1 MQRSDSPDWLNPLI
15 GAMQQAQVGL
25 LQLLHGLGL
34 AGTVDGQPA
43 WPWALRLSGENLL
56 IDLGQA
62 RGLLWSLAAVA
73 TAIVLLVLALALALV
88 LRRIR
93 LPALVLTALAALALL
108 LAPWPRADLILVPA
122 HATSFHASPTG
133 FSVESI
139 ARGGAVYARHCTAC
153 HGADGRGHGPLAA
166 SQAVWPPNFTSPL
179 LWRRADGEL
188 LWAILHD
195 RRAVESG
202 DGARAHG
209 QADRLSSDDAW
220 ALIDFMKAR
229 AAGQMLQIAGSWPYP
244 VGLPDMAVQCAGQ
257 PARRLSTWQ
266 SRQQR
271 LRVVAG
277 SGPVQEDPRLVS
289 LQLSPDGGN
298 RAASALDCTVNDPRA
313 WQAMALL
320 SGSEQLQGMQWL
332 GDRSGW
338 LRALSR
344 PGAQGWSEDDLVC
357 RTDAPAR
364 TTIEATTAAA
374 ATAGPSDG
382 PSDGSSDGLG
392 ALIARMDAE
401 PVRFIKGGFVH

>member
-1 MQRSDSPDWLNPLI
+1 MPPC
-15 GAMQQAQVGL
+15 
-25 LQLLHGLGL
+25 
-34 AGTVDGQPA
+34 
-43 WPWALRLSGENLL
+43 
-56 IDLGQA
+56 
-62 RGLLWSLAAVA
+62 
-73 TAIVLLVLALALALV
+73 
-88 LRRIR
+88 
-93 LPALVLTALAALALL
+93 
-108 LAPWPRADLILVPA
+108 
-122 HATSFHASPTG
+122 FHASPTG

-139 ARGGAVYARHCTAC
+139 ARGGAVYAQHCTAC

-166 SQAVWPPNFTSPL
+166 SQPVWPPNFTSPL

-195 RRAVESG
+195 RRPVESG

-229 AAGQMLQIAGSWPYP
+229 AAGQMLQIAGNWPYP

-364 TTIEATTAAA
+364 TTVEATTAAA

-382 PSDGSSDGLG
+382 SSDGSSDGLG

>member
-1 MQRSDSPDWLNPLI
+1 MQRSDTPDWLNPLI
-15 GAMQQAQVGL
+15 GAMQPAQTGL
-25 LQLLHGLGL
+25 LQLLHGLDL
-34 AGTVDGQPA
+34 AGTVDGQAA
-43 WPWALRLSGENLL
+43 WPWALRLSGDNLL

-62 RGLLWSLAAVA
+62 RSLLWSLAAVA
-73 TAIVLLVLALALALV
+73 AATALLVLALL
-88 LRRIR
+88 LRRRR
-93 LPALVLTALAALALL
+93 LPALALAALAALAPL

-139 ARGGAVYARHCTAC
+139 ARGSTVYARHCVAC
-153 HGADGRGHGPLAA
+153 HGADGRGQGPLAA
-166 SQAVWPPNFTSPL
+166 SQPVWPPSFTSPL
-179 LWRRADGEL
+179 LWRRAEGEL

-202 DGARAHG
+202 QGQRPHG
-209 QADRLSSDDAW
+209 LADRLSSDDAW

-229 AAGQMLQIAGSWPYP
+229 AAGQMLQIAGNWPYP
-244 VGLPDMAVQCAGQ
+244 VGLPDMAVRCAGQ
-257 PARRLSTWQ
+257 PERRLNTWQ
-266 SRQQR
+266 SRHQR

-289 LQLSPDGGN
+289 LQLSPDG
-298 RAASALDCTVNDPRA
+298 RANASSGDSALDCTVTDPRA

-320 SGSEQLQGMQWL
+320 SGSDQLQGMQWL

-357 RTDAPAR
+357 RTD
-364 TTIEATTAAA
+364 TAAKA
-374 ATAGPSDG
+374 PGGPATNALA
-382 PSDGSSDGLG
+382 DGLS

>member
-15 GAMQQAQVGL
+15 GAMQQAQTGL

-43 WPWALRLSGENLL
+43 WPWALRLSGDNLL

-62 RGLLWSLAAVA
+62 RSLLWSLAAVA
-73 TAIVLLVLALALALV
+73 AAIVLLSLAMVLRRMRLPALALAS
-88 LRRIR
+88 
-93 LPALVLTALAALALL
+93 LAALALL

-139 ARGGAVYARHCTAC
+139 ARGGAAYAQHCVAC
-153 HGADGRGHGPLAA
+153 HGSDGRGQGPLAA
-166 SQAVWPPNFTSPL
+166 RQSVWPPNFTSPL

-195 RRAVESG
+195 GRAVESG
-202 DGARAHG
+202 QGQRPHG

-229 AAGQMLQIAGSWPYP
+229 AAGQMLQIAGNWPYP

-277 SGPVQEDPRLVS
+277 SGTMQEDPRLVS
-289 LQLSPDGGN
+289 LQLSPDGG
-298 RAASALDCTVNDPRA
+298 ASNASTLDCTVTDPRA

-320 SGSEQLQGMQWL
+320 SGSDQLQGMQWL

-357 RTDAPAR
+357 RTD
-364 TTIEATTAAA
+364 TAAKA
-374 ATAGPSDG
+374 PGGPVTNALTDALTG
-382 PSDGSSDGLG
+382 GLTDGLG

>member
-1 MQRSDSPDWLNPLI
+1 M
-15 GAMQQAQVGL
+15 
-25 LQLLHGLGL
+25 
-34 AGTVDGQPA
+34 
-43 WPWALRLSGENLL
+43 
-56 IDLGQA
+56 
-62 RGLLWSLAAVA
+62 
-73 TAIVLLVLALALALV
+73 
-88 LRRIR
+88 
-93 LPALVLTALAALALL
+93 
-108 LAPWPRADLILVPA
+108 
-122 HATSFHASPTG
+122 
-133 FSVESI
+133 ES
-139 ARGGAVYARHCTAC
+139 R
-153 HGADGRGHGPLAA
+153 
-166 SQAVWPPNFTSPL
+166 
-179 LWRRADGEL
+179 
-188 LWAILHD
+188 
-195 RRAVESG
+195 

-229 AAGQMLQIAGSWPYP
+229 AAGQMLQIAGNWPYP

-277 SGPVQEDPRLVS
+277 SDPVQEDPRLVS
-289 LQLSPDGGN
+289 LQLSHDGGN

-357 RTDAPAR
+357 RTD
-364 TTIEATTAAA
+364 TAAK
-374 ATAGPSDG
+374 TTSGAGAG
-382 PSDGSSDGLG
+382 AGAVADGLG